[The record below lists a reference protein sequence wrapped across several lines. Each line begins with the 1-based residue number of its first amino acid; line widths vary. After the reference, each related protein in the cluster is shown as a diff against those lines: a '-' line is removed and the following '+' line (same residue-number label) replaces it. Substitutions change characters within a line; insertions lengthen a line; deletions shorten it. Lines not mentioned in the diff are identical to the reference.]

1 MTSESS
7 IKRVVAGA
15 EASLP
20 NPYGLGFEDT
30 DDQLQIAKRNW
41 ESVENQRIIF
51 GKFANKPIVLLFRK
65 MTGILIAIGA
75 IAGVIAPHHSL
86 AHPSLMIFLWIPML
100 IIGIGPAIIAGE
112 KAFSAMTLRS
122 SLWKQGAFI
131 EGNIRDIMAEPGMDR
146 IKAGLNDVR
155 RHNAVSTTLAATSLF
170 ALILAAGLEIDSIA
184 YNFILLITV
193 VTSLGLAFHS
203 VVTANYVKILGDS
216 LPYLVFHSPTHHP
229 TQLDTILGDLVL
241 AHLDP
246 DLTQAWNDWEHELES
261 SILIGVDPRQAR
273 ERLLYLLHLN
283 GRGDLTIEETISE
296 LKEFIKPMQISPL
309 LFNPDSG
316 FNWRGLQR
324 LILHARAWR
333 REVFDLLDRLQND
346 LLSGSATIT
355 RDDWRMDLALSPI
368 SDGKTGHLFIALNNQ
383 TQTDR
388 HLRVEVVIPEGTPE
402 NHMHRFELTSCPG
415 PDSNVVLADPL
426 VDDALDWMPRYLER
440 GVILWIGVAWAQGI
454 KGRQNVQVILRDD
467 DGIVLDSRIL
477 KTKIYSSDNQFLRQR
492 LKRML
497 RARTMGE
504 SSLPNISILE
514 SKS

>member
-1 MTSESS
+1 MTAESQ

-15 EASLP
+15 EAKLP

-30 DDQLQIAKRNW
+30 DDQLEIAKRNW
-41 ESVENQRIIF
+41 KSVEKQRIAF
-51 GKFANKPIVLLFRK
+51 GNFAKKPIVLFFRQI
-65 MTGILIAIGA
+65 TGILIAIGA
-75 IAGVIAPHHSL
+75 FAGVMAPNHAL
-86 AHPSLMIFLWIPML
+86 ARPSLMIFLWIPIL

-112 KAFSAMTLRS
+112 KSFSAMTLRS

-131 EGNIRDIMAEPGMDR
+131 KGNARDIMAEPGMDR

-155 RHNAVSTTLAATSLF
+155 RHNAVATTLATTSLF
-170 ALILAAGLEIDSIA
+170 SLILAAGLEIDSIA

-193 VTSLGLAFHS
+193 VTSLGLASHS
-203 VVTANYVKILGDS
+203 IFTTNNIKRLGDR

-246 DLTQAWNDWEHELES
+246 DLTQAWNNWERDLES
-261 SILIGVDPRQAR
+261 SILMGVDSRQAR

-283 GRGDLTIEETISE
+283 ERGDLTTEETFSE
-296 LKEFIKPMQISPL
+296 LKEFIKPMELSAL
-309 LFNPDSG
+309 LFNPDSE
-316 FNWRGLQR
+316 FNWKRLQR

-333 REVFDLLDRLQND
+333 REVFDLLDRLQSD

-355 RDDWRMDLALSPI
+355 RDDWRMDSALSLI

-383 TQTDR
+383 TKKDR
-388 HLRVEVVIPEGTPE
+388 HLRVEVIVPGGTPE
-402 NHMHRFELTSCPG
+402 KHIHRFELTSCPG

-440 GVILWIGVAWAQGI
+440 GVILWIGVAWERGI
-454 KGRQNVQVILRDD
+454 RGRQNVQVILRDD
-467 DGIVLDSRIL
+467 EGIVLDSRIL
-477 KTKIYSSDNQFLRQR
+477 KTKIFSNDNQLLRQR

-497 RARTMGE
+497 SARAIGE
-504 SSLPNISILE
+504 SSLPDISNLE
-514 SKS
+514 TKS